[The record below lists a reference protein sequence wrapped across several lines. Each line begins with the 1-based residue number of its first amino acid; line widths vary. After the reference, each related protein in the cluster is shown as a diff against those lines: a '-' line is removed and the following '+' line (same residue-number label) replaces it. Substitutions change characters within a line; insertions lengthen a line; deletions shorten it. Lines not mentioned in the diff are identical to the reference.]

1 MSHDIHIFVDVN
13 NYILSTL
20 AVKCQ
25 SIYRVRIMENEYK
38 VSELAIILGVQP
50 KTVYRMIERG
60 DVNVSDRIVNNR
72 KMTVILLT
80 ASRIEELKKN
90 YGKMTDTSN
99 VIDVEGK
106 EILTDNDYN
115 KSVQSQSIQLNPLE
129 TINKL
134 VDTVVSLQSQVNDY
148 SVKAGQTML
157 LTDNL
162 LQKEKDLDYW
172 KEEFFKLK
180 LENERNKDKI
190 DQLEAENQQLK
201 QKSFFGL
208 KFGK

>member
-1 MSHDIHIFVDVN
+1 
-13 NYILSTL
+13 
-20 AVKCQ
+20 
-25 SIYRVRIMENEYK
+25 MENEYK

>member
-1 MSHDIHIFVDVN
+1 
-13 NYILSTL
+13 
-20 AVKCQ
+20 
-25 SIYRVRIMENEYK
+25 MEKEYK
-38 VSELAIILGVQP
+38 VSELASILGVQP

-60 DVNVSDRIVNNR
+60 DVNVSDKIVNNR

-80 ASRIEELKKN
+80 DVRIEELKKN

-99 VIDVEGK
+99 VIDGEGK

-115 KSVQSQSIQLNPLE
+115 KSAHNQAMQLNPLE

-162 LQKEKDLDYW
+162 LQKDKDLDYW
-172 KEEFFKLK
+172 KEEFFRLK

-190 DQLEAENQQLK
+190 SMLETENQQLK

>member
-1 MSHDIHIFVDVN
+1 
-13 NYILSTL
+13 
-20 AVKCQ
+20 
-25 SIYRVRIMENEYK
+25 MEIEYK
-38 VSELAIILGVQP
+38 VSELASILGVQP

-60 DVNVSDRIVNNR
+60 DVNVADKIVNNR

-80 ASRIEELKKN
+80 DTRIEELKKN
-90 YGKMTDTSN
+90 YGKMTDTTN
-99 VIDVEGK
+99 VIDVESK
-106 EILTDNDYN
+106 EILIDNDYN
-115 KSVQSQSIQLNPLE
+115 KSVQNQSIQLNPLE

-190 DQLEAENQQLK
+190 SMLEAENQQLK
-201 QKSFFGL
+201 NKKLLGIKIF
-208 KFGK
+208 K

>member
-1 MSHDIHIFVDVN
+1 
-13 NYILSTL
+13 
-20 AVKCQ
+20 
-25 SIYRVRIMENEYK
+25 MEIEYK
-38 VSELAIILGVQP
+38 VSELASILGVQP

-60 DVNVSDRIVNNR
+60 DVNVADKIVNKR

-80 ASRIEELKKN
+80 DTRIEELKKN
-90 YGKMTDTSN
+90 YGKMTDTTN
-99 VIDVEGK
+99 VIDVESK
-106 EILTDNDYN
+106 EILIDNDYN
-115 KSVQSQSIQLNPLE
+115 KSVQNQSIQLNPLE

-190 DQLEAENQQLK
+190 SMLEAENQQLK
-201 QKSFFGL
+201 NKKLLGIKIF
-208 KFGK
+208 K